1 MNIFL
6 FLSLC
11 FLFVFIFG
19 RLIEKFRVPW
29 VFSALILG
37 AIFAIY
43 NPFTTITSSE
53 TFNFLAELGMYFL
66 LFMIGLEIDLK
77 KFKESSAFIFKSTFF
92 IIFLEA
98 LFGGLLIHFVFDYSW
113 LVSLIVSLSFA
124 TVGEAILIPILDE
137 FKIVNTKLGQ
147 SIIGIGFF
155 DNLIELIILIGVIF
169 LTGMA
174 ASSSH
179 ISIFAVLLLLLL
191 LFFLTYIAS
200 KFKESA
206 QNFNHFSVEIT
217 FLFSLFLLF
226 LYLGIGEY
234 AHATPI
240 AAILAGIALKTFM
253 PETRLLTIESEI
265 KALCYGFFTPI
276 FFLWVGL
283 SININILLASP
294 LLVLLV
300 VAVSKTAKILG
311 SYLAAKKEL
320 GTKQS
325 ILLGIGLSVRFSTSI
340 IIIKILFENN
350 IIDANLYSII
360 IASSIV
366 FKFIVPVLFSNLIV
380 RWGVA
385 PVKV

>member
-19 RLIEKFRVPW
+19 RLIEKFRIPW

-37 AIFAIY
+37 AIFAVY
-43 NPFTTITSSE
+43 NPFTAITSSE

-77 KFKESSAFIFKSTFF
+77 KFKESSAFILKSTFF

-137 FKIVNTKLGQ
+137 FKIINTKLGQ

-155 DNLIELIILIGVIF
+155 DNLIELTVLIGVIF

-174 ASSSH
+174 ASSSQLN
-179 ISIFAVLLLLLL
+179 IFLVLLSLLF

-200 KFKESA
+200 KFKSKA
-206 QNFNHFSVEIT
+206 QSFSHFPVEIV

-226 LYLGIGEY
+226 LFVGIGEY

-240 AAILAGIALKTFM
+240 AALLAGIALKTFM
-253 PETRLLTIESEI
+253 PDARLLTIEKEI

-283 SININILLASP
+283 SIDINSLLASP
-294 LLVLLV
+294 LLILLV
-300 VAVSKTAKILG
+300 VVVSKTAKILG

-320 GTKQS
+320 GIKQS

-340 IIIKILFENN
+340 IIIKILFDNN

-366 FKFIVPVLFSNLIV
+366 FKFVVPILFSNLIV
-380 RWGVA
+380 RWGFA
-385 PVKV
+385 RGC